1 VRRFADPEKQSLA
14 DLGALYARVDAAHA
28 GFSCPN
34 RAACCQLAQT
44 GREPY
49 LWHLEWKLLERRIA
63 ERGGRVPPP
72 REDGGCRFLDESGRR
87 CTVYQER
94 PFGCRTFGC
103 ELATGMNRPLREK
116 VREHCR
122 ELTGLAERFDPED
135 GGPRPLSRWLEAP
148 CAR

>member
-1 VRRFADPEKQSLA
+1 VRRFADPERQSLA
-14 DLGALYARVDAAHA
+14 DLSALYSRVDAAHA

-49 LWHLEWKLLERRIA
+49 LWHVEWRLLERRIA
-63 ERGGRVPPP
+63 ERGGRTPPA
-72 REDGGCRFLDESGRR
+72 REDGGCRFLDESGKR

-103 ELATGMNRPLREK
+103 ELATGMTRPLRER
-116 VREHCR
+116 VR
-122 ELTGLAERFDPED
+122 ELTRELTALAEGYDPDD
-135 GGPRPLSRWLEAP
+135 GGPRPLTRWIEEWG
-148 CAR
+148 